1 MSCGVLII
9 EDEQVLAKKIAK
21 YLAMKS
27 FDVRV
32 ANNGRDGLAEMA
44 RFFPEAIL
52 LDYNLPGDLNGL
64 QVLDQVLKFDRGIK
78 VILMTGQGNVRLAV
92 DAIKGGAYD
101 YVSKPVVLSELKLMI
116 DKALR
121 QSQHDGQLAY
131 YQQREATQS
140 GLDQIIG
147 VSPAAADLKARIQRI
162 IDATRGLQGGSP
174 PSILINGETGVGK
187 ELVARA
193 LHYSGARA
201 DKPFVELNLAAIPA
215 HLLESELFGYEKG
228 AFTDA
233 RERKPG
239 LVEAANGGT
248 LFLDEIGELDLSAQ
262 VKLLKLLEDRSVRRI
277 GSLRDYAVDIQVIT
291 ATNRALQQL
300 VQQGQFRQDLFYR
313 LNTLNIPVPPLR
325 ERSGD
330 AVLLAEH
337 FVAQFSAKYNKP
349 GLMLDPRA
357 AVEISNYPWPGNVRE
372 LRNLMEQ
379 AVLHCDG
386 RAILPVHIAFTPVSA
401 AAPSAMVSPQAAGY
415 AMPTMGAD
423 PSPGNTLVGEADGDD
438 LLADAERQLIER
450 TLGEVNGNIS
460 ETARRLG
467 ITRDRLRYRLK
478 KYGLGS

>member
-21 YLAMKS
+21 YLAMKA

-32 ANNGRDGLAEMA
+32 AHNGRDGLAEME
-44 RFFPEAIL
+44 RFFPEAVL

-64 QVLDQVLKFDRGIK
+64 QVLDQVLKFDRGTK

-101 YVSKPVVLSELKLMI
+101 YVSKPVVLSELKLML

-147 VSPAAADLKARIQRI
+147 VSPTTIELKAQIQRI
-162 IDATRGLQGGSP
+162 INATRGLQSGSP
-174 PSILINGETGVGK
+174 PSILINGETGTGK

-201 DKPFVELNLAAIPA
+201 NKPFVELNLAAIPS

-277 GSLRDYAVDIQVIT
+277 GSLRDYEVDIQVIT
-291 ATNRALQQL
+291 ATNRALEQL

-313 LNTLNIPVPPLR
+313 LNTLRIRVPPLR
-325 ERSGD
+325 DRSGD
-330 AVLLAEH
+330 AVLLANH
-337 FVAQFSAKYNKP
+337 FIQQFSTKYNKP
-349 GLMLDPRA
+349 GLGLDARTA
-357 AVEISNYPWPGNVRE
+357 LDLAHYAWPGNVRE

-379 AVLHCDG
+379 AVLHCDQDCIMP
-386 RAILPVHIAFTPVSA
+386 AHLSF
-401 AAPSAMVSPQAAGY
+401 
-415 AMPTMGAD
+415 MPTMHSNAGPTTQPTSPHSAESASVASSSPAD
-423 PSPGNTLVGEADGDD
+423 DQ
-438 LLADAERQLIER
+438 LADVERAIIER
-450 TLGEVNGNIS
+450 TLDQMNGNVS

-467 ITRDRLRYRLK
+467 ISRDRLRYRLK
-478 KYGLGS
+478 KYGLGG

>member
-9 EDEQVLAKKIAK
+9 EDEPVLAKKIAK

-32 ANNGRDGLAEMA
+32 AHNGRDGLAEME
-44 RFFPEAIL
+44 RFFPEAVL

-64 QVLDQVLKFDRGIK
+64 QVLDQVLKFDRGTK

-101 YVSKPVVLSELKLMI
+101 YVSKPVVLSELKLML

-147 VSPAAADLKARIQRI
+147 VSSAAIELKAQIQRI
-162 IDATRGLQGGSP
+162 INATRGLQGGSP
-174 PSILINGETGVGK
+174 PSILINGETGTGK

-201 DKPFVELNLAAIPA
+201 DKPFVELNLAAIPS

-248 LFLDEIGELDLSAQ
+248 LFLDEIGELDLAAQ

-277 GSLRDYAVDIQVIT
+277 GSLRDYEVDIQVIT
-291 ATNRALQQL
+291 ATNRALEQL

-313 LNTLNIPVPPLR
+313 LNTLRIQVPSLR
-325 ERSGD
+325 ERAGD
-330 AVLLAEH
+330 AVLLAKH
-337 FVAQFSAKYNKP
+337 FIQQFSTKYNKP
-349 GLMLDPRA
+349 GLGLDAQSALELSRYA
-357 AVEISNYPWPGNVRE
+357 WPGNVRE

-379 AVLHCDG
+379 AVLHCDQDCVMP
-386 RAILPVHIAFTPVSA
+386 AHLSF
-401 AAPSAMVSPQAAGY
+401 
-415 AMPTMGAD
+415 MPTMHSNAAPTSQPMSSHSTDISTPATG
-423 PSPGNTLVGEADGDD
+423 G
-438 LLADAERQLIER
+438 LADDQLADVERTIIER
-450 TLGEVNGNIS
+450 TLGEMNGNVS

-467 ITRDRLRYRLK
+467 ISRDRLRYRLK
-478 KYGLGS
+478 KYGLGG